1 MLFNTVMKHFCIS
14 IGWKLNKKHQ
24 ITFKFAMVKGVW
36 LFFLLL
42 LSTAISCFFVK
53 LIPDQGRTFHLKFS
67 ACLSSSQ
74 CSSQNVKC
82 RDNFSTFP
90 RDKTFSAFALFISH
104 SHPLSSFFPSLPTH
118 SCFLFIFLP
127 MQTRQPPS
135 HCWILSFR
143 FFKQSSF
150 YSLRV
155 KQIFSSLWRHW
166 LCFNDS

>member
-14 IGWKLNKKHQ
+14 FGWKLNKKHQ

-104 SHPLSSFFPSLPTH
+104 SRPSFPPSLLIHAFCSFFANGNTPTPFSLLDIVF
-118 SCFLFIFLP
+118 SLF
-127 MQTRQPPS
+127 
-135 HCWILSFR
+135 
-143 FFKQSSF
+143 
-150 YSLRV
+150 
-155 KQIFSSLWRHW
+155 
-166 LCFNDS
+166 